1 MRARPFLPL
10 SRPARPASSL
20 FSPLIPVAFPRQ
32 STAPP
37 RYSQSGDSHD
47 LARGVAKNN
56 LNSGATILDEPPADF
71 DRPPAARGFNARF
84 SRPRAAADPDDDAE
98 EPFLRSRRRVPV
110 RRGLLP
116 AWARSPWGKLAFA
129 AAVLVALGIIA
140 ALLVAAR
147 SFLDHDPR
155 FRIDS
160 SASIQTLGNSQLSRA
175 DLLSVFG
182 SDIGRNLFFVPLS
195 QRRIALE
202 QIPWVRQATVMRLL
216 PNQLRVAITERT
228 PIAFV
233 QVRGR
238 IELADAEG
246 VFLTMTPRQMA
257 ARHYSFPVVSG
268 IAPADPPSAR
278 SARMQVYQRF
288 IADLDSTGE
297 LISAQLSEVDL
308 SDPEDVRATVP
319 ANGSDLLLHF
329 GQEDFLARWRNYQA
343 HIAQW
348 QQQYPKLASVD
359 LRYDREVVLKMA
371 GDPAPSAE
379 PNPSLKSTS
388 KPTPKP
394 EPRPAQPAA
403 HTSPSQ
409 HAATHKP
416 KTAQHTPPAKTHAS
430 PPPHPRQ
437 GAA

>member
-1 MRARPFLPL
+1 VAKTNLNTGATILDDPPADLDRPLAARGFAARL
-10 SRPARPASSL
+10 SRPAR
-20 FSPLIPVAFPRQ
+20 
-32 STAPP
+32 
-37 RYSQSGDSHD
+37 
-47 LARGVAKNN
+47 
-56 LNSGATILDEPPADF
+56 AT
-71 DRPPAARGFNARF
+71 
-84 SRPRAAADPDDDAE
+84 ADPDDDAE
-98 EPFLRSRRRVPV
+98 EPFLRARRRVPV

-116 AWARSPWGKLAFA
+116 AWARSPWGRLAFA
-129 AAVLVALGIIA
+129 AALLAALGLIA
-140 ALLVAAR
+140 ALLLATR

-216 PNQLRVAITERT
+216 PNQLRIAITERT
-228 PIAFV
+228 PVAFV

-238 IELADAEG
+238 IELADADG
-246 VFLTMTPRQMA
+246 VILTMTPRQMA

-268 IAPADPPSAR
+268 IAPADPLSIR
-278 SARMQVYQRF
+278 SARMHLYQRF

-297 LISAQLSEVDL
+297 HISAQLSEVDL
-308 SDPEDVRATVP
+308 SDPDDVRATVP

-343 HIAQW
+343 HVAQW

-371 GDPAPSAE
+371 ADPAPSIA
-379 PNPSLKSTS
+379 PKT
-388 KPTPKP
+388 TPKP
-394 EPRPAQPAA
+394 EPKPAHTTPQPAA
-403 HTSPSQ
+403 HKAPVQ
-409 HAATHKP
+409 HTIPHQNKP
-416 KTAQHTPPAKTHAS
+416 AQHTPPAKSHSS
-430 PPPHPRQ
+430 PPPHARP